1 MNMNT
6 WELAVFLVAIVVL
19 VLAVFGLVLFSV
31 LQSKKEKQDNSKL
44 HDDLIRLEEKINQ
57 SQQEIEHKTAEALQA
72 QALENSERFEKT
84 LRAQMDFDTQRLNNF
99 QSTIM
104 QNLSG
109 YMTSLDTKLDQSL
122 ATIHNKVDQSL
133 KDGFVSTSD
142 SMSNLS
148 KQLGVMQEA
157 QKNIQSL
164 QGEITAL
171 TNVLGNNQQRGKYGE
186 WQLELLL
193 QNMFGDTQGTLYD
206 TQFIL
211 KDDATTSLKPDAVVF
226 LDGKTQMKLVPID
239 SKFSLTGYEELF
251 DPSKELT
258 DDVSKSLKSQFRSAI
273 KKRIDETGKYI
284 LPGKTIDS
292 SIMFVPNDG
301 VFAFLESEMPDLSEY
316 ARSKHVVITSPAL
329 LGPLLYSF
337 RIIQI
342 EDKKNKNLV
351 LINQALNDLS
361 KEFHRFMPRWQKL
374 NDSIQRLTN
383 TSGDFDT
390 TVNKIDKKFTG
401 IANMEIAQLP
411 SDAETET
418 EPEKKLPEED

>member
-1 MNMNT
+1 MNT
-6 WELAVFLVAIVVL
+6 WELTVFLVVIVVL

-44 HDDLIRLEEKINQ
+44 HDDLIRLEEKISR
-57 SQQEIEHKTAEALQA
+57 SQQEIEHKTTEALQA
-72 QALENSERFEKT
+72 QALENSERFENS
-84 LRAQMDFDTQRLNNF
+84 LRAQMDSDTQRLNSF
-99 QSTIM
+99 QSTIT
-104 QNLSG
+104 QSLTT
-109 YMTSLDTKLDQSL
+109 YMTSLNTKLDQNL

-193 QNMFGDTQGTLYD
+193 QNMFGDTKGTLYD

-226 LDGKTQMKLVPID
+226 LDGKTRMKLVPID

-251 DPSKELT
+251 DPTKELT
-258 DDVSKSLKSQFRSAI
+258 DEVSKSLKAQFRSAI
-273 KKRIDETGKYI
+273 KKRIDETGRYI

-292 SIMFVPNDG
+292 SVMFVPNDG

-361 KEFHRFMPRWQKL
+361 KEFRRFMPRWQKL

-418 EPEKKLPEED
+418 EPEKTDSAED

>member
-1 MNMNT
+1 MNT
-6 WELAVFLVAIVVL
+6 WELTVVLVVIVVL

-44 HDDLIRLEEKINQ
+44 HDDLIRLEEKISR
-57 SQQEIEHKTAEALQA
+57 SQQEIEHKTTEALQA
-72 QALENSERFEKT
+72 QALENSERFENS
-84 LRAQMDFDTQRLNNF
+84 LRAQMDSDTQRLNSF
-99 QSTIM
+99 QSTIT
-104 QNLSG
+104 QSLTT
-109 YMTSLDTKLDQSL
+109 YMTSLNTKLDQNL

-193 QNMFGDTQGTLYD
+193 QNMFGDTKGTLYD

-226 LDGKTQMKLVPID
+226 LDGKTRMKLVPID

-251 DPSKELT
+251 DPTKELT
-258 DDVSKSLKSQFRSAI
+258 DEVSKSLKAQFRSAI
-273 KKRIDETGKYI
+273 KKRIDETGRYI

-292 SIMFVPNDG
+292 SVMFVPNDG

-361 KEFHRFMPRWQKL
+361 KEFRRFMPRWQKL

-418 EPEKKLPEED
+418 EPEKTDSAED

>member
-1 MNMNT
+1 MNT
-6 WELAVFLVAIVVL
+6 WELTVFLVMIVVL

-44 HDDLIRLEEKINQ
+44 HDDLIRLEEKISR
-57 SQQEIEHKTAEALQA
+57 SQQEIEHKTTEALQA
-72 QALENSERFEKT
+72 QALENSERFENS
-84 LRAQMDFDTQRLNNF
+84 LRAQMDSDTQRLNSF
-99 QSTIM
+99 QSTIT
-104 QNLSG
+104 QSLTT
-109 YMTSLDTKLDQSL
+109 YMTSLNTKLDQNL

-193 QNMFGDTQGTLYD
+193 QNMFGDTKGTLYD

-226 LDGKTQMKLVPID
+226 LDGKTRMKLVPID

-251 DPSKELT
+251 DPTKELT
-258 DDVSKSLKSQFRSAI
+258 DEVSKSLKAQFRSAI
-273 KKRIDETGKYI
+273 KKRIDETGRYI

-361 KEFHRFMPRWQKL
+361 KEFRRFMPRWQKL

-418 EPEKKLPEED
+418 EPEKTDSAED

>member
-84 LRAQMDFDTQRLNNF
+84 LRAQMDSDTQRLNNF

-109 YMTSLDTKLDQSL
+109 YMTSLDTKLDQNL

-193 QNMFGDTQGTLYD
+193 QNMFGDTKGTLYD

-226 LDGKTQMKLVPID
+226 LDGKTRMKLVPID

-418 EPEKKLPEED
+418 EPEKTLPEED

>member
-1 MNMNT
+1 MNT

-84 LRAQMDFDTQRLNNF
+84 LRAQMDSDTQRLNNF

-109 YMTSLDTKLDQSL
+109 YMTSLDTKLDQNL

-342 EDKKNKNLV
+342 EDTKNKNLV

-418 EPEKKLPEED
+418 EPEKTLPEED

>member
-1 MNMNT
+1 MNT

-31 LQSKKEKQDNSKL
+31 LQSRKEKQDNSKL

-84 LRAQMDFDTQRLNNF
+84 LRAQMDSDTQRLNNF

-109 YMTSLDTKLDQSL
+109 YMTSLDTKLDQNL

-418 EPEKKLPEED
+418 EPEKTLPEED

>member
-1 MNMNT
+1 MNT
-6 WELAVFLVAIVVL
+6 WELTVFLVVIVVL

-44 HDDLIRLEEKINQ
+44 HDDLIRLEEKISR
-57 SQQEIEHKTAEALQA
+57 SQQEIEHKTTEALQA
-72 QALENSERFEKT
+72 QALENSERFENS
-84 LRAQMDFDTQRLNNF
+84 LRAQMDSDTQRLNSF
-99 QSTIM
+99 QSTIT
-104 QNLSG
+104 QSLTT
-109 YMTSLDTKLDQSL
+109 YMTSLNTKLDQNL

-193 QNMFGDTQGTLYD
+193 QNMFGDTKGTLYD

-226 LDGKTQMKLVPID
+226 LDGKTRMKLVPID

-251 DPSKELT
+251 DPTKELT
-258 DDVSKSLKSQFRSAI
+258 DEVSKSLKAQFRSAI
-273 KKRIDETGKYI
+273 KKRIDETGRYI

-361 KEFHRFMPRWQKL
+361 KEFRRFMPRWQKL

-418 EPEKKLPEED
+418 EPEKTDSAED